1 MHQATG
7 MISAQLE
14 VGLAQAFVRLRAYS
28 FAHERRLG
36 EVAGDVVARRLRLK
50 RDRQAGPDSTR

>member
-1 MHQATG
+1 M
-7 MISAQLE
+7 E
-14 VGLAQAFVRLRAYS
+14 VSLAQAFVRLRAYA

-36 EVAGDVVARRLRLK
+36 EVAGDVVARRLRLQ

>member
-1 MHQATG
+1 